1 MKICCKWQQVNLP
14 TDRSRWIT
22 RKFDHTSSGSALLH
36 QLYLEPPGGT
46 QKNQSPHLPVQSPSW
61 ACGGV
66 TRPPRSDTCRQT
78 GPRNCDEKNWRSFAV
93 PRPIVPKIIC
103 SENYHPMEHSSFC
116 WGNAI
121 RIPDSITSAA
131 SVSAFRSQ
139 PSSVTHLVAVISLW
153 RLVTTFQ
160 IQIQTERENS
170 EIADRQTDR
179 ETDYTIEIMMLRPS
193 CCWTRT
199 SVTVHSQECHRLPD
213 LELAY
218 RSTALGLTS
227 NSSQPRHLWKPTS
240 LGIWLTDT
248 WLHRKHL

>member
-1 MKICCKWQQVNLP
+1 VALLCY
-14 TDRSRWIT
+14 
-22 RKFDHTSSGSALLH
+22 TSSTLNPLEERRRISRLTFLYKVLH
-36 QLYLEPPGGT
+36 ELVAVSPDHLDLILADRPVRGT
-46 QKNQSPHLPVQSPSW
+46 VTKQRLKILRSSTTQFQK
-61 ACGGV
+61 
-66 TRPPRSDTCRQT
+66 
-78 GPRNCDEKNWRSFAV
+78 SFV
-93 PRPIVPKIIC
+93 PRTITQW
-103 SENYHPMEHSSFC
+103 NTL
-116 WGNAI
+116 
-121 RIPDSITSAA
+121 PDSITSAA